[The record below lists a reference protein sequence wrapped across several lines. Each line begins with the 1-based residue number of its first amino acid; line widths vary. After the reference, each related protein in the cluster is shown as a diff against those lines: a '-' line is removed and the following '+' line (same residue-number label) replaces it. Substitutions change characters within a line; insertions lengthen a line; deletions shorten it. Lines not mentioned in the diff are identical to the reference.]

1 MLWDTIERVNQ
12 LRKAAQNNPDYIQSA
27 KAHAKALHEMEHSE
41 YTAKKRS
48 RGAAN
53 KVKRLSDIYQQ
64 VEFGANPT
72 GTEH

>member
-27 KAHAKALHEMEHSE
+27 KAHAKALHDMEHNE
-41 YTAKKRS
+41 QVAKKRA
-48 RGAAN
+48 R
-53 KVKRLSDIYQQ
+53 KVQLKAKRLSDIYQQ